1 MSESAGDRH
10 TEMRQQGYDA
20 DAIRRAPDLER
31 GGEGPG
37 VVEVQNFLKHYGYF
51 DFGPAAAQ
59 AAPPERGR
67 MDDKT
72 VRALVEFQMRYNVG
86 TLGVLDAPTREL
98 MAAPRCGL
106 PDLDGG
112 SSIRFATACAWDRRT
127 LSYQFGQPGASMITS
142 DLPQGVVIN
151 AVRRALDT
159 WAGAGAG
166 LKFKVITGGDIGIDA
181 DIRIEW
187 RPAADPD
194 YSMAGSAIA
203 HADYPP
209 GCSVVTNDYPKPL
222 HFDDGESWVDGAVAG
237 KYDIETVALHELGHL
252 LGLKHNSIPGTVMYE
267 YTSANSTLRELQTDD
282 ALGIRALYPV
292 APLFPIFLP

>member
-1 MSESAGDRH
+1 MSESAGDLH
-10 TEMRQQGYDA
+10 SEMRQQGYDA
-20 DAIRRAPDLER
+20 DAVRRAPDLER
-31 GGEGPG
+31 GGEDPG

-51 DFGPAAAQ
+51 DFGPAAL

-67 MDDKT
+67 MDDTT

-112 SSIRFATACAWDRRT
+112 SSIRFATACAWDRRN
-127 LSYQFGQPGASMITS
+127 LSYQFGRPGASMITS

-151 AVRRALDT
+151 AVRRALNT
-159 WAGAGAG
+159 WAGAGVG
-166 LKFKVITGGDIGIDA
+166 LTFRVITGGDIAIDA

-194 YSMAGSAIA
+194 YSMVGNVIA
-203 HADYPP
+203 HSDYPP
-209 GCSVVTNDYPKPL
+209 GCPVVTTDYPKPL
-222 HFDDGESWVDGAVAG
+222 HFDDGETWVDGAVAG
-237 KYDIETVALHELGHL
+237 GFDVETIALHELGHL
-252 LGLKHNSIPGTVMYE
+252 LGLKHSGIAGSVMWP
-267 YTSANSTLRELQTDD
+267 TASANSTLRTLQADD
-282 ALGIRALYPV
+282 LSGIRALYPV
-292 APLFPIFLP
+292 P